1 MLQSLSSL
9 RAARWRFICV
19 VALVVIATIGIVAAP
34 KTQSYAASDRLVLTC
49 GLLLVG
55 LAAIVGITVTL
66 RRYHDVALLHRF
78 AGSTGPM
85 KDTLNFILQE
95 RRLMRRWRVALGA
108 AVWTG
113 YAASILSY
121 WPQFAVIEPFHDAF
135 RFTGGACIA
144 LLVLQPLYVRTNI
157 INCGYLHRYL
167 RQQARHAGFL
177 SPKKRLA
184 LAARQLNL
192 PKEAQF
198 EAGGF
203 TWELEDLY
211 KNALVLGMPGSGKT
225 MTVLNALTEC
235 LIAAK
240 SEGLSTA
247 GLILDPKA
255 SLFDPKQG
263 KDLITPLCERHG
275 RGKDLLILSPDTW
288 VTHAGTSRSI
298 AWNRLDTDADPVDVS
313 SSLITAMR
321 LAGGVVNQETFFI
334 DSARIF
340 IRHAFAL
347 WRAALAP
354 EPASLQDI
362 HRLCMENVDEPEIY
376 PWLIDGLAKLY
387 QGQDAPPDVENACAY
402 FSNEWRRMPDRQ
414 RGGVQ
419 STVTQL
425 VDDFSSEPFGE
436 MMSGRSTMRVGD
448 TIDDGK
454 ILYVHMPLADRE
466 RLARLVIALIKLEY
480 QRETLRR
487 VGKCRPSFMIADE
500 FQSVWVA
507 GENHGDSDF
516 FERSRESRH
525 ANVVAAQNLSSFL
538 KKTKNREEV
547 MNFLGLCGVK
557 IFLRNNELET
567 NKFAASLFGERSEI
581 IVSMSESAKVIT
593 GLSRNQTS
601 YSRSTK
607 SIRVVSPD
615 EFTGLSIP
623 QRGQA
628 KRQSAQSIIH
638 LGSRDTSLPL
648 ELNWPLH
655 VLKP

>member
-1 MLQSLSSL
+1 MLQSLSTL
-9 RAARWRFICV
+9 RAARRRFIG
-19 VALVVIATIGIVAAP
+19 AVVIVVFAAVGIVAAP
-34 KTQSYAASDRLVLTC
+34 KTESYAAPDRLALTC
-49 GLLLVG
+49 GLFLVG
-55 LAAIVGITVTL
+55 LVAIVGITWSL
-66 RRYHDVALLHRF
+66 RRYHDVQLLHRF

-95 RRLMRRWRVALGA
+95 RRLMRRWRVALA
-108 AVWTG
+108 AAAWAG
-113 YAASILSY
+113 YAAAILSY
-121 WPQFAVIEPFHDAF
+121 WPQFNVIEPFHSAF
-135 RFTGGACIA
+135 RFAGGACLA
-144 LLVLQPLYVRTNI
+144 LLMLQPLYVRTNI
-157 INCGYLHRYL
+157 INCAYLHRYL

-184 LAARQLNL
+184 IAACQLNL

-235 LIAAK
+235 LLAAK
-240 SEGLSTA
+240 SDGLSTA

-263 KDLITPLCERHG
+263 KDLITPLCERLG
-275 RGKDLLILSPDTW
+275 RGGDLLILSADTW
-288 VTHAGTSRSI
+288 PTDADTNRSI
-298 AWNRLDTDADPVDVS
+298 AWNKFDSDADPVDVS
-313 SSLITAMR
+313 SSLVTAMR

-354 EPASLQDI
+354 EPVSLQDI
-362 HRLCMENVDEPEIY
+362 HRLCMENVEEPESY

-387 QGQDAPPDVENACAY
+387 QGQDAPSDVESACAY

-425 VDDFSSEPFGE
+425 VDDFSSEPIAS
-436 MMSGRSTMRVGD
+436 MMSGRSTMRIGD
-448 TIDDGK
+448 MIDSGK

-466 RLARLVIALIKLEY
+466 RVSRLICGLIKLEY
-480 QRETLRR
+480 QREILRR
-487 VGKCRPSFMIADE
+487 VVKSRPSFMIADE

-525 ANVVAAQNLSSFL
+525 VNVVAAQNLSSFL

-607 SIRVVSPD
+607 STRVVSPD
-615 EFTGLSIP
+615 EFTRLAIP

-628 KRQSAQSIIH
+628 KRQFAQSIVH

-648 ELNWPLH
+648 ELNWPIH
-655 VLKP
+655 VLKS